1 MTPDVGAEETMTDN
15 PYFQNVVSELISL
28 LILVGAGYTLY
39 RLTGRRRLLSF
50 FHVGPPKRF
59 ITYLSRIT
67 VVSGGSVGVDGQ
79 PRAYAGPTFALNEAE
94 LIGPIQRLFNYVT
107 PGLENLPGFLR
118 FLLISDVTT
127 QFSPSPDSPSEVENQ
142 APFLALGSPAYN
154 AASKRIED
162 AFNPLGRFDLKNWG
176 TEIQNLGLMTDA
188 NIGFLQR
195 AIHPSSGQVA
205 YYAAGPACVGTT
217 GAAIYLIRNWR
228 ELQKR
233 YGDDK
238 PFLILLRFRSPDPA
252 QYEVVVEKRQ

>member
-1 MTPDVGAEETMTDN
+1 MTDN
-15 PYFQNVVSELISL
+15 PYFQNIVSEFISL

-59 ITYLSRIT
+59 VTYLSRIT
-67 VVSGGSVGVDGQ
+67 VLPGGSVGVDGQ
-79 PRAYAGPTFALNEAE
+79 PRSYVGPTFALNEAE

-118 FLLISDVTT
+118 FLLISDVTM
-127 QFSPSPDSPSEVENQ
+127 QFPPSPESPNEVETQ
-142 APFLALGSPAYN
+142 SSFLALGSPAYN
-154 AASKRIED
+154 AASQHIENS
-162 AFNPLGRFDLKNWG
+162 FNPLGRFDAKG
-176 TEIQNLGLMTDA
+176 ITIQNLGLMTDV
-188 NIGFLQR
+188 NIGLLQR

-228 ELQKR
+228 DLQKR

-252 QYEVVVEKRQ
+252 QYEVVVEKGQ